1 MRLAED
7 FDLLAQPRSPG
18 LLSGNRRC
26 RNVYNIHFVPHR
38 SVSGR
43 NEKHPAETFQ
53 SAKDAFVQKITG
65 LGWMRRVISPIPG
78 HEPQEGFDSQRQPSI
93 RVPFVPDR

>member
-1 MRLAED
+1 LFLID
-7 FDLLAQPRSPG
+7 Q
-18 LLSGNRRC
+18 C
-26 RNVYNIHFVPHR
+26 Q
-38 SVSGR
+38 
-43 NEKHPAETFQ
+43 AETKNILLKAFQ

-65 LGWMRRVISPIPG
+65 LGWMRRVISPTPG